1 MRNQLNKF
9 IKPFKPFKPF
19 SSLLPHQQINHT
31 NPFHS
36 HSMSSNSTSAHQRTK
51 MLKAHLHQPIQRTL
65 SSGPDQSL
73 SSKEPLVLTH
83 SDANM
88 RIMTLNRPSVLNA
101 LNAEM
106 IETITSRLIE
116 WENSKEANLIILKSN
131 GRAFCAGGDVVSM
144 TEAVASGDPK
154 KERMAASFFQQEYAL
169 NNLLAKMSTPVVC
182 LMDGITMGGG
192 LGLCMHVPFRI
203 ATENTRVAMPETTIG
218 LFPDV
223 GATFFLPRLDGEL
236 GTYLG
241 LTSTNLFGWGAYQAG
256 FASHYVPSSS
266 LGALQDRLL
275 AMSADSI
282 DGPSSSKPYEC
293 VGSQRQAID
302 HCFKQD
308 TVEGIIIQLEAVENG
323 RLFSGEGLEGW
334 AKRTKETILQRSPT
348 SCKLT
353 LMALREGKKLD
364 IDECFAMEL
373 RLAVTCCDIKS
384 HSDFV
389 TGVNHLLVKK
399 EKTRAAWN
407 PNTLEEVDLTSLKR
421 KFFSSQAPSST
432 HLLSPIYH
440 STSLKAYKSYP
451 FSNYALP
458 SESLIKE
465 YVVGNTKESGSFA
478 LTQKELVNVLQ
489 KKWINKLGVKE
500 KVLEV
505 LKRRT
510 VEGSEK
516 EGKVLKWEY

>member
-1 MRNQLNKF
+1 
-9 IKPFKPFKPF
+9 
-19 SSLLPHQQINHT
+19 
-31 NPFHS
+31 
-36 HSMSSNSTSAHQRTK
+36 MSSTSALAQRRTK
-51 MLKAHLHQPIQRTL
+51 MLNSHLNQPIARSMT
-65 SSGPDQSL
+65 SSSEQSL
-73 SSKEPLVLTH
+73 SSKEPLVLSQT
-83 SDANM
+83 DANM

-106 IETITSRLIE
+106 IETIISRLIE
-116 WENSKEANLIILKSN
+116 WEKSKEANLIILKSN
-131 GRAFCAGGDVVSM
+131 GRAFCAGGDVVTM

-154 KERMAASFFQQEYAL
+154 KERMAASFFQQEYAM
-169 NNLLAKMSTPVVC
+169 NNLLAKMSTPIVC
-182 LMDGITMGGG
+182 FMDGITMGGG

-223 GATFFLPRLDGEL
+223 GASFFLPRMDGEL

-275 AMSADSI
+275 AMSGDLTFDRINDAINEFSADSI

-308 TVEGIIIQLEAVENG
+308 TVEGIITQLEAVENG

-334 AKRTKETILQRSPT
+334 AKHTKETILQRSPT

-373 RLAVTCCDIKS
+373 RLAATCCDIKS
-384 HSDFV
+384 HTDFV

-407 PNTLEEVDLTSLKR
+407 PDTLEEVNLESLKR
-421 KFFSSQAPSST
+421 TFFSAQAPST
-432 HLLSPIYH
+432 VHLLPPIYL
-440 STSLKAYKSYP
+440 STSIKAYKSYP
-451 FSNYALP
+451 HSNYSLP
-458 SESLIKE
+458 NEELIKD
-465 YVVGNTKESGSFA
+465 YVLGNTKESGNFA
-478 LTQKELVNVLQ
+478 LTKKELVNVLQ
-489 KKWINKLGVKE
+489 KKWINKIGVKE

-505 LKRRT
+505 LGRRT
-510 VEGSEK
+510 TERGEK
-516 EGKVLKWEY
+516 EGKVLKDRKSVV

>member
-1 MRNQLNKF
+1 MRTQLNKF
-9 IKPFKPFKPF
+9 IKFRTIK
-19 SSLLPHQQINHT
+19 STTSLLPNQPRLST
-31 NPFHS
+31 NNQKAFHS
-36 HSMSSNSTSAHQRTK
+36 TTTHSMSSNSALAQR
-51 MLKAHLHQPIQRTL
+51 RTNMVNGHFNQTIAR
-65 SSGPDQSL
+65 SMASRSQQNDSRQ
-73 SSKEPLVLTH
+73 EPLVLSQT
-83 SDANM
+83 DANM
-88 RIMTLNRPSVLNA
+88 RIMTLNRTSVLNA
-101 LNAEM
+101 LNKEM

-116 WENSKEANLIILKSN
+116 WEKSKEANLIILKSN
-131 GRAFCAGGDVVSM
+131 GRAFCAGGDVVTM
-144 TEAVASGDPK
+144 TEAVASGDPQ

-169 NNLLAKMSTPVVC
+169 NNLLAKMSTPVIC
-182 LMDGITMGGG
+182 FMDGITMGGG

-223 GATFFLPRLDGEL
+223 GASFFLPRMDGEL

-266 LGALQDRLL
+266 LGALQDHL
-275 AMSADSI
+275 SAI
-282 DGPSSSKPYEC
+282 KPYEC

-308 TVEGIIIQLEAVENG
+308 TVEGIITQLEAVQNG

-334 AKRTKETILQRSPT
+334 AKQTKETILQRSPT

-373 RLAVTCCDIKS
+373 RLAATCCDIKS

-407 PNTLEEVDLTSLKR
+407 PNTLEEVNLESLKR
-421 KFFSSQAPSST
+421 TFFSAKAPSTT
-432 HLLSPIYH
+432 HLPSPIYL
-440 STSLKAYKSYP
+440 STTIKPYKTYP
-451 FSNYALP
+451 HSNYSLP
-458 SESLIKE
+458 TEALIKD

-478 LTQKELVNVLQ
+478 LTKKEVVNVLQ
-489 KKWINKLGVKE
+489 KKWINKIGVKE

-505 LKRRT
+505 LGRRT
-510 VEGSEK
+510 TERGEK